1 MHNDN
6 KKWKLRHKFSFSFR
20 LSKCTKLNTTKRDL
34 NTSWKY
40 QICFDFVVKC
50 KNLKYFGTTKNNN
63 NDKIRFK
70 VLIKSNLYR
79 NKQFE
84 HLQHTRKDYN
94 TIQCIHQSKT
104 KHILFAHVKSKMFYT
119 KMVKKNQKCALI
131 KFLKFIKY
139 LIKLNKTL
147 INILN

>member
-1 MHNDN
+1 MNQWNFINSKNLQIFWHENNIQFLGKTRLKFLDYICLVFVFKWWQVSRQIMHNDN

-40 QICFDFVVKC
+40 QICFEFVVKC

-94 TIQCIHQSKT
+94 TIQCIH
-104 KHILFAHVKSKMFYT
+104 
-119 KMVKKNQKCALI
+119 
-131 KFLKFIKY
+131 
-139 LIKLNKTL
+139 
-147 INILN
+147 